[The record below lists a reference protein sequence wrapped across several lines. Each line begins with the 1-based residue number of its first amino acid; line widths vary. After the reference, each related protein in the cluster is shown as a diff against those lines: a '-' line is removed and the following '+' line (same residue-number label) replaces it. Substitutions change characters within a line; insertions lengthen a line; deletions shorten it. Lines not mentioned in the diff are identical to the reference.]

1 MCHTLRCDNNLQC
14 DTCAAVLSQTTE
26 MFMAFLISTVA
37 LSLLLY
43 TAAYAQSEP
52 VVDIPTRPSVTQRF
66 LFSAPAN
73 AKAAVILF
81 AGGHGGL
88 QIFPSGKLNWG
99 GNNFVVRNRS
109 LFAERPSRCEHRC
122 SFGPAKQPL
131 PRRISTKARAC
142 RRREGGHRLD

>member
-1 MCHTLRCDNNLQC
+1 
-14 DTCAAVLSQTTE
+14 
-26 MFMAFLISTVA
+26 MAFLISTVA

-66 LFSAPAN
+66 LFSTPDN

-88 QIFPSGKLNWG
+88 QIFPSGKLRWG
-99 GNNFVVRNRS
+99 GNNFVVRNPVIVRRTG
-109 LFAERPSRCEHRC
+109 LGRCDHRC
-122 SFGPAKQPL
+122 SFGPA
-131 PRRISTKARAC
+131 
-142 RRREGGHRLD
+142 